1 MAVLDTIDV
10 CVGRIESVLGINGSD
25 KLVKLDPPKM
35 CGVVSNGMLFHI
47 GYADEIRPVLA
58 MSDGVRA
65 G

>member
-25 KLVKLDPPKM
+25 KLVNLDPPEM
-35 CGVVSNGMLFHI
+35 CGVVSKGMLFHI
-47 GYADEIRPVLA
+47 GYADGIRPVLA
-58 MSDGVRA
+58 MSDGARA